1 MKRSAVSVLVLA
13 LTVATGSA
21 VAAYQDYGN
30 GPSYDSRND
39 SGASYDSRNYN
50 GGQRY
55 GNGDPRYAD
64 SAYRANSRNDLAQ
77 VIGVQPMYGQNG
89 AYQRQQCWN
98 ERTNAYD
105 NGYYRDTNGNL
116 YRGDSNAEGTVIGA
130 IIGGVLGNQVGKGDG
145 KTAATVGGAV
155 IGGVI
160 GNNIDRNNNNDNYNN
175 NYNNNAYN
183 NGYNDEGYDQYRGT
197 SGVVTR
203 CRMVNDYNNSRSI
216 NGYNVTYRYAGQT
229 YHTVTS
235 YRPGRTMPVRVSV
248 MPQGNS
254 TAYRY

>member
-1 MKRSAVSVLVLA
+1 MNRTAVTVLA
-13 LTVATGSA
+13 LALTAAAGSA

-30 GPSYDSRND
+30 GSYYDSRND
-39 SGASYDSRNYN
+39 N
-50 GGQRY
+50 GDQRY
-55 GNGDPRYAD
+55 NNGDPRYYNGDPRYTD
-64 SAYRANSRNDLAQ
+64 SAYRTNSRNDVAQ
-77 VIGVQPMYGQNG
+77 VIAVQPMYGQNG
-89 AYQRQQCWN
+89 AYQRQECWN

-116 YRGDSNAEGTVIGA
+116 YRGDTNTDGTLLGA
-130 IIGGVLGNQVGKGDG
+130 IIGGALGNQIGNGDG

-160 GNNIDRNNNNDNYNN
+160 GNNIDRNNNGYNN
-175 NYNNNAYN
+175 NYNNSA
-183 NGYNDEGYDQYRGT
+183 YDQYRGT
-197 SGVVTR
+197 NGVVTR
-203 CRMVNDYNNSRSI
+203 CRTVTDYNNRSV

-229 YHTVTS
+229 YHTITS

>member
-1 MKRSAVSVLVLA
+1 MKRTAVTVLA
-13 LTVATGSA
+13 LALTAAAGGA

-30 GPSYDSRND
+30 GSSYDSRTYNN
-39 SGASYDSRNYN
+39 GTSYDSRNYN
-50 GGQRY
+50 GDQRY
-55 GNGDPRYAD
+55 SNGDPRYAD
-64 SAYRANSRNDLAQ
+64 SAYRANSRNDMAQ

-89 AYQRQQCWN
+89 AYQRQECWN

-116 YRGDSNAEGTVIGA
+116 YRGDSNADGTLLGA
-130 IIGGVLGNQVGKGDG
+130 IIGGVLGNQVGQGDG

-160 GNNIDRNNNNDNYNN
+160 GNNVDRNNNNYNN
-175 NYNNNAYN
+175 NYNNNNAYN
-183 NGYNDEGYDQYRGT
+183 DNYDQYRG
-197 SGVVTR
+197 SAGVVTR
-203 CRMVNDYNNSRSI
+203 CRTVSDYNNQSI

-235 YRPGRTMPVRVSV
+235 YRPGRTMRVRVSV